1 MLDRFR
7 TDNSSAGLRYHLSR
21 RKRMLSISRILA
33 VLMLLACIGTVF
45 AQTHGAPAPTFSPI
59 PGLDKTLMDTTADP
73 CVDFYQYACGNWS
86 KKHPIPSDAP
96 YSDQFYNLEQYNR
109 QVLHAILEKAAA
121 DTSTTD
127 ANTRKIGDYYASCMD
142 EAAVQRKGL
151 EPLQPELDRINALTS
166 KDQLPEL
173 LAHYQLISGN
183 AFLGFGSQ
191 QDFKDATR
199 TIAFVAQNGLGLPEK
214 DYYFRTAPKDE
225 EIRKQ
230 YVQHVTNMLKLLGSN
245 DALAASDAAAILKLE
260 TALAKVSL
268 DVTSQRDPHKIYHM
282 MPVGDLQTLTP
293 TFNWE
298 HFYSKAGAPS
308 FSEVNVAEP
317 EFFKGLN
324 QVIAETDLPTI
335 KAYLRWQLLTSTGG
349 LILPKTFDEEK
360 FDFYERKLAGT
371 PEQESRWKRC
381 VRATDTALP
390 EALGKVY
397 VEQQFPAASKV
408 KSLQMIHDIESAM
421 DRDIDSLDWMSPA
434 TKGRAKEKLHLIA
447 NKVGYPDK
455 WRDYSKLKVNRDDA
469 FGNTSRAAEFESLRQ
484 LAKIG
489 KPVDREEWITSTPTV
504 NAFYNPSM
512 NDINFPAGIMQ
523 PAFFDPSEPDAL
535 NYGHIGLFMGHEIT
549 HGFDDQG
556 RQFDGHG
563 NLEDWWTKEDG
574 DKFTE
579 KAQCIVDEYSRFSVG
594 DTKLNGKLTL
604 GENTADNGGMRLAY
618 MAFLARAAAENI
630 DLNKQSA
637 DGYTPVQ
644 EVFVGFAQDW
654 CSEWRPELE
663 RLIATTDPHSPDR
676 FRANG
681 VLVNT
686 PEFGKAFGC
695 KVGQPMAPA
704 KVCRVW

>member
-1 MLDRFR
+1 
-7 TDNSSAGLRYHLSR
+7 
-21 RKRMLSISRILA
+21 
-33 VLMLLACIGTVF
+33 V
-45 AQTHGAPAPTFSPI
+45 
-59 PGLDKTLMDTTADP
+59 MDTAADP

-109 QVLHAILEKAAA
+109 QILHGILEKAAA
-121 DTSTTD
+121 ETSTTD

-142 EAAVQRKGL
+142 EPAVQKKGL
-151 EPLQPELDRINALTS
+151 AALQPELDRINGLTG

-173 LAHYQLISGN
+173 LAHLQLINVN

-199 TIAFVAQNGLGLPEK
+199 TIAVVSQNGMGLPEK
-214 DYYFRTAPKDE
+214 DYYFRTGPKDE

-245 DALAASDAAAILKLE
+245 EAQAASDAAAIMKIE
-260 TALAKVSL
+260 TALAKGSL
-268 DVTSQRDPHKIYHM
+268 DVTAQRDPHNVYHLLPIGNLLAM
-282 MPVGDLQTLTP
+282 TP
-293 TFNWE
+293 SFHWGR
-298 HFYSKAGAPS
+298 FYSTLDSPA
-308 FSEVNVAEP
+308 FSEINVAEP

-324 QVIAETDLPTI
+324 QVIADAGLPAI
-335 KAYLRWQLLTSTGG
+335 QAYLRWQLVGSLAGS
-349 LILPKTFDEEK
+349 ILPQALDEEK
-360 FDFYERKLAGT
+360 FDFYAHKLAGT
-371 PEQESRWKRC
+371 PEQEARWKRC
-381 VRATDTALP
+381 VRSTDAALP
-390 EALGKVY
+390 EVLGKVY
-397 VEQQFPAASKV
+397 VEQQFPASSKE
-408 KSLQMIHDIESAM
+408 KSLQMIHDIEAAM
-421 DRDIDSLDWMSPA
+421 DRDIDSLDWMSA
-434 TKGRAKEKLHLIA
+434 TTKTRAKEKLRLVA

-455 WRDYSKLKVNRDDA
+455 WRDYSKLEIVRGDA
-469 FGNTSRAAEFESLRQ
+469 LGNNLRAAEFESRRQ

-489 KPVDREEWITSTPTV
+489 KLVDREEWIASTPTV
-504 NAFYNPSM
+504 NAFYNASM
-512 NDINFPAGIMQ
+512 NDINFPAGVMQ
-523 PAFFDPSEPDAL
+523 PAFFDTTQPDAL

-549 HGFDDQG
+549 HGFDDEG

-563 NLEDWWTKEDG
+563 NLQDWWTKEDG
-574 DKFTE
+574 DKFTQ
-579 KAQCIVDEYSRFSVG
+579 KAQCLIDEYSQFSVA

-618 MAFLARAAAENI
+618 MAYLARAANEHV
-630 DLNKQSA
+630 DLDKKSA

-644 EVFVGFAQDW
+644 QVFVGFAQDW

-695 KVGQPMAPA
+695 KAGQPMTPA

>member
-1 MLDRFR
+1 MR
-7 TDNSSAGLRYHLSR
+7 
-21 RKRMLSISRILA
+21 SISKTLA
-33 VLMLLACIGTVF
+33 LCLFLACISMAF
-45 AQTHGAPAPTFSPI
+45 AQTNSAPAQSFSPI
-59 PGLDKTLMDTTADP
+59 SGLDKTLMDTTADP
-73 CVDFYQYACGNWS
+73 CVDFYRYACGNWS

-109 QVLHAILEKAAA
+109 QVLHGILEKAAA
-121 DTSTTD
+121 DTSTAD
-127 ANTRKIGDYYASCMD
+127 MNTRKIGDYYASCMD
-142 EAAVQRKGL
+142 EASVEKKAL
-151 EPLQPELDRINALTS
+151 APLQPELDRINALTS
-166 KDQLPEL
+166 KSQLPEL
-173 LAHYQLISGN
+173 LAHFQLINVN

-199 TIAFVAQNGLGLPEK
+199 TVAVTTQGGLGLPEK
-214 DYYFRTAPKDE
+214 DYYLRSAPKDL
-225 EIRKQ
+225 EIQKQ
-230 YVQHVTNMLKLLGSN
+230 YVQHVTNILKLLGSN
-245 DALAASDAAAILKLE
+245 DAQAASDAAAIMKLE

-268 DVTSQRDPHKIYHM
+268 DVTSQRDPHNVYHM
-282 MPVGDLQTLTP
+282 MALGDLQALTP
-293 TFNWE
+293 SFNWE
-298 HFYSKAGAPS
+298 HFYSKLGGPE
-308 FSEVNVAEP
+308 FKEVNVSEP

-324 QVIAETDLPTI
+324 QIISDTGLPEI
-335 KAYLRWQLLTSTGG
+335 KAYLRWQLISSTGG
-349 LILPKTFDEEK
+349 LILPKAFDAEK
-360 FDFYERKLAGT
+360 FDFFAHKLAGV
-371 PEQESRWKRC
+371 PEQEVRWKRC
-381 VRATDTALP
+381 VRSTDAALP
-390 EALGKVY
+390 EALGKAY
-397 VEQQFPAASKV
+397 VEQQFPASSKA
-408 KSLQMIHDIESAM
+408 KSLQMIHDIQSAM
-421 DRDIDSLDWMSPA
+421 DRDIDSLDWMSA
-434 TKGRAKEKLHLIA
+434 TTKGRAKEKLHMVA
-447 NKVGYPDK
+447 DKVGYPDK
-455 WRDYSKLKVNRDDA
+455 WRDYSKLKVDRDDA
-469 FGNTSRAAEFESLRQ
+469 FGNNSRAAEFESQRQ

-489 KPVDREEWITSTPTV
+489 KPVDRDEWITSTPTV
-504 NAFYNPSM
+504 NAYYNPSM
-512 NDINFPAGIMQ
+512 NDINFPAGVMQ

-563 NLEDWWTKEDG
+563 NLADWWTKEDG

-579 KAQCIVDEYSRFSVG
+579 KAQCLVDEYSQFSVG

-618 MAFLARAAAENI
+618 MAYLFRAAEDHV
-630 DLNKQSA
+630 DLTKQSA

-644 EVFVGFAQDW
+644 QVFIGFAQDW

-695 KVGQPMAPA
+695 KIGQPMAPA

>member
-1 MLDRFR
+1 
-7 TDNSSAGLRYHLSR
+7 
-21 RKRMLSISRILA
+21 MLSISNILA
-33 VLMLLACIGTVF
+33 VVMLLASINPVF
-45 AQTHGAPAPTFSPI
+45 AQATGAPAQTFSPI
-59 PGLDKTLMDTTADP
+59 PGFDNTLIDTTADP

-121 DTSTTD
+121 DTLATD

-142 EAAVQRKGL
+142 EAAVQKKGL

-173 LAHYQLISGN
+173 LAHYQLINVN

-199 TIAFVAQNGLGLPEK
+199 SVAFVAQNGLGLPEK
-214 DYYFRTAPKDE
+214 DYYFRTAEKDE
-225 EIRKQ
+225 ELRKQ
-230 YVQHVTNMLKLLGSN
+230 YVQHVANMLKLLGAN
-245 DALAASDAAAILKLE
+245 DGQAAGQAAAILKLE
-260 TALAKVSL
+260 TALANVSL

-282 MPVGDLQTLTP
+282 MPVGDLQALTP
-293 TFNWE
+293 SFNWE
-298 HFYSKAGAPS
+298 HFYSKLGAPS
-308 FSEVNVAEP
+308 FREINVGEP

-324 QVIAETDLPTI
+324 QVIADTDLPTI

-349 LILPKTFDEEK
+349 LILPKAFDEEK
-360 FDFYERKLAGT
+360 FDFYARKLAGT
-371 PEQESRWKRC
+371 PEQELRWKRC

-408 KSLQMIHDIESAM
+408 KSLQMIHDIEMAM
-421 DRDIDSLDWMSPA
+421 DRDIESLDWMSPT
-434 TKGRAKEKLHLIA
+434 TKSRAKEKLHLIA

-455 WRDYSKLKVNRDDA
+455 WRDYSKLRINRDDA
-469 FGNTSRAAEFESLRQ
+469 FGNSSRAAEFESLRQ

-489 KPVDREEWITSTPTV
+489 KPVDRDEWITSTPTV

-512 NDINFPAGIMQ
+512 NDINFPAGVMQ
-523 PAFFDPSEPDAL
+523 PAFFDPSQPDAL

-563 NLEDWWTKEDG
+563 NLQDWWTKEDG

-579 KAQCIVDEYSRFSVG
+579 KAQCIADEYSQFSVG

-618 MAFLARAAAENI
+618 TAFLARAAAQNI

-644 EVFVGFAQDW
+644 EMFVGFAQDW

-686 PEFGKAFGC
+686 PEFGRAFGC
-695 KVGQPMAPA
+695 KIGQPMSPA